1 MKTVCQKSQTSV
13 KAFGNFNSLLF
24 PYCSFE
30 FPVYSGYAPIQTL
43 AIDYKMPPRSGN
55 IIVSECLDGLLVEIV
70 DEGDHR
76 SLYFGGKVLQSRIS
90 LITPDVLLLLYTQYM
105 MSALLIQP
113 EPQRVL
119 LIGIG
124 AGALVR
130 FLHHH
135 FPHCAVDA
143 VDNSHRIIRMAGRY
157 SHMPNK
163 DPIAIH
169 CSDGYAFLAAK
180 KLPRPYDLILV
191 DAFDE
196 GGMSETIYTGDFFK
210 LCLESLS
217 PEGVLSCNLWS
228 GDPGEMTEVKN
239 SIQRYAISQLYL
251 PVPNRGNIVALAFN
265 TPVPWKKINRHQN
278 EIDSLSRRFHID
290 LGRIVRIAKKFN
302 MTLGQRI
309 GSIFL

>member
-1 MKTVCQKSQTSV
+1 
-13 KAFGNFNSLLF
+13 
-24 PYCSFE
+24 
-30 FPVYSGYAPIQTL
+30 
-43 AIDYKMPPRSGN
+43 MPPKSGN
-55 IIVSECLDGLLVEIV
+55 IVVSEYFDNHLVEIV
-70 DEGDHR
+70 DEGVHR
-76 SLYFGGKVLQSRIS
+76 SLYFAGNILQSRIS
-90 LITPDVLLLLYTQYM
+90 FITPDTLILPYTQYM
-105 MSALLIQP
+105 MSALLVQP
-113 EPQRVL
+113 EPQHVL

-135 FPHCAVDA
+135 FPHCAIDA
-143 VDNSHRIIRMAGRY
+143 VDHSDQIIRMAVGY
-157 SHMPNK
+157 FHMPTK
-163 DPIAIH
+163 KPITIH
-169 CSDGYAFLAAK
+169 CRDGYEFLAAK
-180 KLPRPYDLILV
+180 KPDRPYDLILV

-196 GGMSETIYTGDFFK
+196 RGMSKTVYTGDFFR
-210 LCLESLS
+210 LCQESLT

-228 GDPGEMTEVKN
+228 GDQKELTEVKN